1 MEEAFPEGGFPPLRP
16 LGHAEKYSATR
27 SHLGIYLNVALTAC
41 YKRPSGVPVKP
52 ALFYALSM
60 LISKH
65 PILSAIPFA
74 INTPNP
80 YFVRLPK
87 IKLSEVVFLMEEEAN
102 SPSSDGTETLDMVL
116 QEQHN
121 CPFEIDPKRPLPF
134 WRLCVL
140 ERSSCPGSFILV
152 FVFHHSLMD
161 TQSALSFHSE
171 LEAYMAQYAGLEPS
185 DTIHSPSDAL
195 IPPLEGLCTLPV
207 SREFLQFQEK
217 DSEPSPNSWTAAP
230 QFTPVKTRFSSLWLS
245 EVDTKL
251 LITLS
256 KKERTSVTATI
267 QALIAT
273 CIFFVLPATYLTL
286 QGDCAVSL
294 RRFLPE
300 PVTATTLGCYVGSL
314 STTYHRESSF
324 NWDESRRS
332 KVAIEHAMAQKGG
345 NMLVGYLAL
354 IQNQHHWMLQK
365 MGKNRKS
372 AFELSNIGTTSTLR
386 GGANFEIESMLFSQS
401 SSTCSGAIKI
411 SAVTG
416 PDGRLALGFTW
427 QEGAIEA
434 GMIEKVQ
441 SALKGEIELLAAS
454 S

>member
-1 MEEAFPEGGFPPLRP
+1 MKEVFPEGGFPPLRP
-16 LGHAEKYSATR
+16 LGHAEKYSTTR

-41 YKRPSGVPVKP
+41 YKRPSGAPVKP
-52 ALFYALSM
+52 ALFYALSI

-74 INTPNP
+74 IDTPNP

-87 IKLSEVVFLMEEEAN
+87 ITLSEVVSLMEEEAN
-102 SPSSDGTETLDMVL
+102 PSSSDGRETLDKVL

-140 ERSSCPGSFILV
+140 ERSSSPESFILV

-161 TQSALSFHSE
+161 TQSALSFHEE
-171 LEAYMAQYAGLEPS
+171 LEGYMAQYAGLEPS
-185 DTIHSPSDAL
+185 DTVYSPSNAL
-195 IPPLEGLCTLPV
+195 VPPLEGLCTLPV
-207 SREFLQFQEK
+207 SKEFFQSQEK
-217 DSEPSPNSWTAAP
+217 GSEPSPDSWTGAP

-245 EVDTKL
+245 EVDTKV
-251 LITLS
+251 LIALS
-256 KKERTSVTATI
+256 KKEQTSVTATI
-267 QALIAT
+267 QVLIAT
-273 CIFFVLPATYLTL
+273 CIFSVLPTTYHTL

-314 STTYHRESSF
+314 STKYHRNTSF
-324 NWDESRRS
+324 NWNESRRT
-332 KVAIEHAMAQKGG
+332 KVAIEHVMAQKGG
-345 NMLVGYLAL
+345 NMPVGYLPF

-365 MGKNRKS
+365 LGQNRNS

-386 GGANFEIESMLFSQS
+386 GGTNFKIESMLFSQS
-401 SSTCSGAIKI
+401 SSACSGAIKV

-427 QEGAIEA
+427 QEGVIEA

-441 SALKGEIELLAAS
+441 SALKGEIKRLAVSA
-454 S
+454 

>member
-1 MEEAFPEGGFPPLRP
+1 
-16 LGHAEKYSATR
+16 
-27 SHLGIYLNVALTAC
+27 
-41 YKRPSGVPVKP
+41 
-52 ALFYALSM
+52 M

-74 INTPNP
+74 TGTPNP

-87 IKLSEVVFLMEEEAN
+87 ITLSEVVSLREEEAN
-102 SPSSDGTETLDMVL
+102 SPRSDGRETLDKVL

-140 ERSSCPGSFILV
+140 ERSNCPGSFILV

-161 TQSALSFHSE
+161 TQSALSLHNE
-171 LEAYMAQYAGLEPS
+171 LEGYMAQYSGLEPS
-185 DTIHSPSDAL
+185 DTVYSPSSAL
-195 IPPLEGLCTLPV
+195 VPPLEGLCTLPV
-207 SREFLQFQEK
+207 SREFLQSQEK
-217 DSEPSPNSWTAAP
+217 DSELSPDSWTAAP

-245 EVDTKL
+245 EVDTKV
-251 LITLS
+251 LIALS
-256 KKERTSVTATI
+256 KKEQTSVTATI
-267 QALIAT
+267 QVLIAT
-273 CIFFVLPATYLTL
+273 CIFSVLPATYHTL

-294 RRFLPE
+294 RIFLPE

-314 STTYHRESSF
+314 STTYHRKPSF
-324 NWDESRRS
+324 NWNESRRT

-345 NMLVGYLAL
+345 NMPVGYLEF

-365 MGKNRKS
+365 LGQNRKS
-372 AFELSNIGTTSTLR
+372 AFELSNIGATSTLR
-386 GGANFEIESMLFSQS
+386 GGTNFRIESMLFSQS
-401 SSTCSGAIKI
+401 SSACSAAIKV

-416 PDGRLALGFTW
+416 PDERLALGFTW

-434 GMIEKVQ
+434 DMIEKVQ
-441 SALKGEIELLAAS
+441 SAFKSEVERLTVSA
-454 S
+454 